1 MSSMRSVTLCALV
14 TLSSLCPY
22 LSSSAKAQV
31 AGTEPLTIER
41 IYGDTSLSGVSPRG
55 VKISPDGRRVGYLR
69 GRTDDQY
76 QLDLWVYDAKDHK
89 PHLLVD
95 SKSLLPQE
103 RLSEVERA
111 RRERARTASFRG
123 ILNYHWSHDG
133 QKLLFPLGDTL
144 YLCEFDTRMNATL
157 RRLVGGASVVD
168 PQISPNGGFVSF
180 LRDQNLFVI
189 ELSSGSERQLT
200 RDGGGTVHNAEAE
213 FISQEEMG
221 ESRGYWWAP
230 DESLIAFK
238 QYDESPVP
246 IIRRF
251 EIYADS
257 TSVVEQRYPGA
268 GESNVTVK
276 LGLAS
281 PGGGE
286 VRWIDLGKNLDIYLP
301 RVKWLPDGKS
311 ISYQR
316 QSRNQKLL
324 ELVTVE
330 VTTLAQRIVL
340 TETSDTWVN
349 LHDDLH
355 FLEGREEFVWS
366 SERSGYNHL
375 YLYRVDGTLIRPL
388 TSGEWNV
395 DGLLDIDE
403 SSGLVYFASNRDT
416 IIDKQVYAVRL
427 NDSPGEPALIS
438 SGSGWHDATF
448 PDEADTVSLYVDR
461 FSNPDTPP
469 QTSVRG
475 PDGSF
480 LAWIEENRLDKHHPY
495 WRHAGLHVS
504 PEFGTIPAEDG
515 QLLQYAMLKPPQ
527 FDSSK
532 RYPVIVSVYGGPTS
546 QSVSRGWTD
555 MFSQYLA
562 QHGYIVFE
570 LDNRGTSR
578 RGRRFADALYHR
590 MGDVEV
596 RDQLAGISWLKRE
609 PYVNA
614 SRIAVNGWS
623 YGGYMAVMLLGKG
636 GDQIAAAVAGAP
648 VTDWRD
654 YDTHYTEHYLG
665 RPQDNPEGYDSS
677 AVFGSLG
684 GIKSPLLVIHGM
696 ADDNVL
702 FVNTTELMSA
712 LQKQGTQFRL
722 MTYPGGKHGLST
734 PAMQKHVHQLMAEFL
749 DETLK

>member
-1 MSSMRSVTLCALV
+1 MSSVRPAVLCAVVALALLGLYSTDSVT
-14 TLSSLCPY
+14 
-22 LSSSAKAQV
+22 AQV
-31 AGTEPLTIER
+31 AGSQPLTIER

-55 VKISPDGRRVGYLR
+55 VKISPDGKRVGYLR
-69 GRTDDQY
+69 GRKDDQY
-76 QLDLWVYDAKDHK
+76 QLDLWVCDAKDHK

-123 ILNYHWSHDG
+123 ILNYHWSFDG

-144 YLCEFDTRMNATL
+144 YLCEFDASMNATL
-157 RRLVGGASVVD
+157 RRLVGGASVID
-168 PQISPNGGFVSF
+168 PQISPNAGFVSF
-180 LRDQNLFVI
+180 VRDQNLFVI
-189 ELSSGSERQLT
+189 DLSTGGERQLT
-200 RDGGGTVHNAEAE
+200 IDGGGTVHNAEAE

-230 DESLIAFK
+230 DDSQIAFK

-246 IIRRF
+246 IVRRF

-257 TSVVEQRYPGA
+257 TSIVEQRYPGA
-268 GESNVTVK
+268 GESNVIVR
-276 LGLAS
+276 LGIVS
-281 PGGGE
+281 PLGGD
-286 VRWIDLGKNLDIYLP
+286 VRWIDLGENPDIYLP

-311 ISYQR
+311 VSYQR
-316 QSRNQKLL
+316 QSRDQKLL
-324 ELVTVE
+324 ELVAVDAA
-330 VTTLAQRIVL
+330 TLAQRVVL
-340 TETSDTWVN
+340 RETSDTWVN

-355 FLEGREEFVWS
+355 FLERRAEFVWS
-366 SERSGYNHL
+366 SERNGYNHL
-375 YLYRVDGTLIRPL
+375 YLYGVDGTLIRSL
-388 TSGEWNV
+388 TAGEWNV

-416 IIDKQVYAVRL
+416 IIDKQVYTVHL
-427 NDSPGEPALIS
+427 DDPPGEPALIS

-475 PDGSF
+475 PDGTF
-480 LAWIEENRLDKHHPY
+480 LAWIEENRLDEGHPY
-495 WRHAGLHVS
+495 WRHAALHVS

-515 QLLQYAMLKPPQ
+515 QLLQYGMLKPPQ
-527 FDSSK
+527 FDPSK
-532 RYPVIVSVYGGPTS
+532 RYPVILSVYGGPTS
-546 QSVSRGWTD
+546 QSVSRSWTD

-562 QHGYIVFE
+562 QQGYIVFE

-578 RGRRFADALYHR
+578 RGRRFSDALYRR

-596 RDQLAGISWLKRE
+596 RDQLTGVDWLKRQS
-609 PYVNA
+609 YVDP

-623 YGGYMAVMLLGKG
+623 YGGYMAVMLLAKG
-636 GDQIAAAVAGAP
+636 GDRIAAAVAGAP

-654 YDTHYTEHYLG
+654 YDTHYTEHYLD

-677 AVFGSLG
+677 AVFGSLA

-702 FVNTTELMSA
+702 FVNTTELMST

-734 PAMQKHVHQLMAEFL
+734 PAMQKHVHHLMIDFF
-749 DETLK
+749 DEVLK

>member
-1 MSSMRSVTLCALV
+1 MSSVRPAVLCAVVALALLGLYSTDSVT
-14 TLSSLCPY
+14 
-22 LSSSAKAQV
+22 AQV
-31 AGTEPLTIER
+31 AGSQPLTIER

-55 VKISPDGRRVGYLR
+55 VKISPDGKRVGYLR
-69 GRTDDQY
+69 GRKDDQY

-123 ILNYHWSHDG
+123 ILNYHWSFDG

-144 YLCEFDTRMNATL
+144 YLCEFDASKNATL
-157 RRLVGGASVVD
+157 RRLVGGASVID
-168 PQISPNGGFVSF
+168 PQISPNAGFVSF
-180 LRDQNLFVI
+180 VRDQNLFVI
-189 ELSSGSERQLT
+189 DLSTGGERQLT
-200 RDGGGTVHNAEAE
+200 IDGGGTVHNAEAE

-230 DESLIAFK
+230 DDSQIAFK

-246 IIRRF
+246 IVRRF

-257 TSVVEQRYPGA
+257 TSIVEQRYPGA
-268 GESNVTVK
+268 GESNVIAR
-276 LGLAS
+276 LGIVS
-281 PGGGE
+281 PLGGD
-286 VRWIDLGKNLDIYLP
+286 VRWIDLGENPDIYLP

-311 ISYQR
+311 VSYQR
-316 QSRNQKLL
+316 QSRDQKLL
-324 ELVTVE
+324 ELLAVDAA
-330 VTTLAQRIVL
+330 TLAQRVVL
-340 TETSDTWVN
+340 RETSDTWVN

-355 FLEGREEFVWS
+355 FLERRAEFVWS

-375 YLYRVDGTLIRPL
+375 YLYGVDGTLIRSL
-388 TSGEWNV
+388 TAGEWNV

-416 IIDKQVYAVRL
+416 IIDKQIYTVRL
-427 NDSPGEPALIS
+427 DDPSGEPALIS

-475 PDGSF
+475 PDGTF
-480 LAWIEENRLDKHHPY
+480 LAWIEENRLDERHPY
-495 WRHAGLHVS
+495 WRHAALHVS

-515 QLLQYAMLKPPQ
+515 QLLQYGMLKPPQ
-527 FDSSK
+527 FDPSK
-532 RYPVIVSVYGGPTS
+532 RYPVILSVYGGPTS
-546 QSVSRGWTD
+546 QSVSRSWTD

-562 QHGYIVFE
+562 QQGYVVFE

-578 RGRRFADALYHR
+578 RGRRFSDALYRR

-596 RDQLAGISWLKRE
+596 RDQLTGVDWLKRQS
-609 PYVNA
+609 YVDP

-623 YGGYMAVMLLGKG
+623 YGGYMAVMLLAKG
-636 GDQIAAAVAGAP
+636 GDRIAAAVAGAP

-654 YDTHYTEHYLG
+654 YDTHYTEHYLD

-677 AVFGSLG
+677 AVFGSLA

-702 FVNTTELMSA
+702 FVNTTELMST

-734 PAMQKHVHQLMAEFL
+734 PAMQKHVHHLMIDFF
-749 DETLK
+749 DEVLK